1 MSGWDQFGD
10 AYDHPHF
17 DGRPSCYLI
26 ASTPRSG
33 SHYLGHLMCGTG
45 VLGSPL
51 EYFHPKHLEK
61 WKAKFGAT
69 EFEEV
74 LSGLFMVRTSPSGW
88 FGVKAHWSQFEPI
101 AKNPAQLSSLG
112 CSKYIRIFRN
122 DTLAQAISLVIARK
136 TSAWISFHQVRKQP
150 KYDFQAIQIAL
161 AEIEAENGKWEAF
174 FQERGVDPLIVEYEN
189 LCKKPADVVNNI
201 MSYFNLDAE
210 SNKVSPTPRP
220 ERQSTPLNFEWK
232 QRYLED
238 VSIGSKRR
246 RWL

>member
-1 MSGWDQFGD
+1 
-10 AYDHPHF
+10 
-17 DGRPSCYLI
+17 
-26 ASTPRSG
+26 
-33 SHYLGHLMCGTG
+33 
-45 VLGSPL
+45 L

-201 MSYFNLDAE
+201 LSYFNLDAE